1 MGKSG
6 GLWTC
11 FLCEE
16 DALEIRGEE
25 DLYLLYIILTR
36 DQNRRGGHTVPVV
49 VLPHRVVVVEHRV
62 DVS

>member
-16 DALEIRGEE
+16 DALGIRGKRAS
-25 DLYLLYIILTR
+25 YLYIILTR

-49 VLPHRVVVVEHRV
+49 VLSHGVVVVEHRI